1 MQIDF
6 DRREKLEI
14 MEYLR
19 ALKEY
24 QPCPV
29 NAYELSLPC
38 DLAEKIERVFTSAG
52 IDLEVLTILTTLY
65 EIKGVAR
72 ALCGV
77 ENTKEVYEVLW
88 KNLKEIVD
96 SLLKRWKQEQP
107 EYILTEWW
115 E

>member
-29 NAYELSLPC
+29 NAYELLPC
-38 DLAEKIERVFTSAG
+38 NLAEKIERIFISAG
-52 IDLEVLTILTTLY
+52 IDPEVLTILTALY

-77 ENTKEVYEVLW
+77 ENTKEVYKVLW
-88 KNLKEIVD
+88 KNLKEIAD
-96 SLLKRWKQEQP
+96 SLLERWEQEQP
-107 EYILTEWW
+107 ECILTEWW